1 MIYHSGPLQQSL
13 ERLGAGHLPTKGGAR
28 GGRSPSIIV
37 RMRSLRARTRGIGAA
52 PAFTSS
58 RRSSAICV
66 VGRAETNLWP
76 EIARRN
82 DLGMLNAAV
91 KRILRTPIPPS
102 GVRFQK
108 PWRPCWGFSFGMQ
121 MPAESRT
128 SILARLRT
136 ENEKVRQELAN
147 ALRRIAVL
155 EAELA
160 EARATVERLRMARCR
175 GSE

>member
-1 MIYHSGPLQQSL
+1 
-13 ERLGAGHLPTKGGAR
+13 
-28 GGRSPSIIV
+28 
-37 RMRSLRARTRGIGAA
+37 
-52 PAFTSS
+52 
-58 RRSSAICV
+58 
-66 VGRAETNLWP
+66 
-76 EIARRN
+76 
-82 DLGMLNAAV
+82 MLNAAV

-121 MPAESRT
+121 MPAELRT
-128 SILARLRT
+128 SILARLRA
-136 ENEKVRQELAN
+136 ENKTARQELAN

>member
-1 MIYHSGPLQQSL
+1 
-13 ERLGAGHLPTKGGAR
+13 
-28 GGRSPSIIV
+28 
-37 RMRSLRARTRGIGAA
+37 
-52 PAFTSS
+52 
-58 RRSSAICV
+58 
-66 VGRAETNLWP
+66 
-76 EIARRN
+76 
-82 DLGMLNAAV
+82 MLNAAV

-108 PWRPCWGFSFGMQ
+108 PWRPCRGFSFGMQ
-121 MPAESRT
+121 MPAKLRT
-128 SILARLRT
+128 SILARLRA
-136 ENEKVRQELAN
+136 ENKNARQELAN